1 MDALIDLDE
10 EKGKLEKEIVRL
22 ENEIKRCSG
31 MLKKPGFVNKA
42 PEAKVNTEKK
52 LASYTEKLEM
62 TKTQLDNILKKLD
75 RKRKRPELL

>member
-1 MDALIDLDE
+1 MKKNDLAMDALIDLDE

-31 MLKKPGFVNKA
+31 MLKNTGFVNKA
-42 PEAKVNTEKK
+42 PEAKVGAEKK

-62 TKTQLDNILKKLD
+62 TKT
-75 RKRKRPELL
+75 